1 MKLSLTEEISLLS
14 KLRGATEVQ
23 QSLPDDD
30 HSSPRAAALD
40 ALEPP
45 EPAPVFPESEQAS
58 APRADEEPS
67 DSAPEAAPPPSAS
80 APIAAFAHE
89 EHAFF
94 QAQDDSVPESG
105 DPPPRAAS
113 NVPRGPHT
121 PALDFSPPKR
131 PAPSASEERPQWQND
146 LYRSV
151 EKRYLLSVDAFVF
164 NSETTKETVES
175 LLGKKTR
182 NVVATPGGDRLER
195 SLSAA
200 AVRERALEEGEL
212 RILFVGNLIPRKGL
226 HHLLNAL
233 HSLRE
238 RGFRLDVVGG
248 EEADRRYSAAVRR
261 QVRELGLEDRVRF
274 HGTLGGAELEAR
286 FRQAQVLAVPS
297 SYEGFGIV
305 YLEAMGFGLPV
316 IASASGAT
324 DEIVRHESTG
334 FLVPPGD
341 RWSLARRIES
351 LIEDRPLLSRMS
363 VAAYEAFED
372 HPGWEDSMATIERF
386 LVELHRSPRRR

>member
-1 MKLSLTEEISLLS
+1 VRIGLVVYGSLEVVSGGNLYDRILVESLRSSGHAVEVVSIPLRSYALNLARNLSFG
-14 KLRGATEVQ
+14 LRRR
-23 QSLPDDD
+23 L
-30 HSSPRAAALD
+30 
-40 ALEPP
+40 LEPAFDVLLEDELAHP
-45 EPAPVFPESEQAS
+45 SLFRLNGSLRRTTDAPLVSIVHHLRS
-58 APRADEEPS
+58 
-67 DSAPEAAPPPSAS
+67 
-80 APIAAFAHE
+80 
-89 EHAFF
+89 
-94 QAQDDSVPESG
+94 
-105 DPPPRAAS
+105 
-113 NVPRGPHT
+113 
-121 PALDFSPPKR
+121 
-131 PAPSASEERPQWQND
+131 SEERSQWQND
-146 LYRSV
+146 LYRSI

-182 NVVATPGGDRLER
+182 NMVATPGGDRLER

-200 AVRERALEEGEL
+200 AVRERALEEGEI

-261 QVRELGLEDRVRF
+261 RVRELGLEDRVRF
-274 HGTLGGAELEAR
+274 HGPLGGAELEGR
-286 FRQAQVLAVPS
+286 FREAQVVVVPS

-341 RWSLARRIES
+341 AWSLARRIES

-372 HPGWEDSMATIERF
+372 HPGWEESMETIERF
-386 LVELHRSPRRR
+386 LVELHRAPRRR